1 VNTVFQDQEIEKSST
16 GGVNSL
22 ANHTMGVLP
31 VGYPKRMSSQLET
44 APVKSIARSNIAP
57 IGKPP
62 GYRRKSASIGIVG
75 GPTIGA
81 ERRAQPSFETMVGT
95 EPPFTEALQVDSS
108 TQDAVNESHSS
119 PSFFS
124 LFGDSKGECNNE
136 KGQQTL
142 LNILLLMRTS
152 AFIL

>member
-1 VNTVFQDQEIEKSST
+1 
-16 GGVNSL
+16 
-22 ANHTMGVLP
+22 MGVLP

-44 APVKSIARSNIAP
+44 APVKSIARPSIAP

-81 ERRAQPSFETMVGT
+81 ERRVQPPFETMVGT

-108 TQDAVNESHSS
+108 TQDAINESHSS

-124 LFGDSKGECNNE
+124 LFGDSKGEYNNE
-136 KGQQTL
+136 DGQQTIS
-142 LNILLLMRTS
+142 NILC
-152 AFIL
+152 